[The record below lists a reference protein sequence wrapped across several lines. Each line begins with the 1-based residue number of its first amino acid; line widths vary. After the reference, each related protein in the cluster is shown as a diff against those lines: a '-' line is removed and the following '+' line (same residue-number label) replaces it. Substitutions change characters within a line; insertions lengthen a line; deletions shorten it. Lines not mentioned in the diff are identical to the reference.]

1 MIYLEIEKEGK
12 QKFSVEILI
21 INIGNSIWSWCIIL
35 NIKDLMD
42 SPVSA
47 NIDDSA
53 TTSFDNGKITDIY

>member
-12 QKFSVEILI
+12 QNFSVEILI

-53 TTSFDNGKITDIY
+53 TTSSDSGKITDIY

>member
-21 INIGNSIWSWCIIL
+21 IIIGNSIWSWCIIL

-53 TTSFDNGKITDIY
+53 TTSSDNGKITDIY